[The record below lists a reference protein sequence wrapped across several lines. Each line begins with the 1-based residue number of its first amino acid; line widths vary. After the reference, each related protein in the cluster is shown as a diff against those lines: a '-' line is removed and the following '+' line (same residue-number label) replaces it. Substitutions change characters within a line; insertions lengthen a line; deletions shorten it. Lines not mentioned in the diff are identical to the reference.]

1 MKSIVL
7 FFASLGLIVSS
18 VGGFSLTV
26 GNTTYSIIDGN
37 YTWEEARVDAINRG
51 GHLATITS
59 HSEWESIIS
68 LLDSANIPDA
78 TLAIGGTDQNS
89 EGNWEWITGESW
101 DVDYWH
107 PNEPNNSG
115 DGGATESYLGIWT
128 PSIGDST
135 YYWHDYNNHA
145 NSDQKSYIL
154 ETVPEPST
162 CALLL
167 GGTVLGYVYCRKK
180 SRTKIPQ

>member
-1 MKSIVL
+1 MNNVGAGLEQGYEIDCVI

-51 GHLATITS
+51 SHLATITS

-89 EGNWEWITGESW
+89 EEIGNG
-101 DVDYWH
+101 
-107 PNEPNNSG
+107 
-115 DGGATESYLGIWT
+115 
-128 PSIGDST
+128 
-135 YYWHDYNNHA
+135 
-145 NSDQKSYIL
+145 
-154 ETVPEPST
+154 
-162 CALLL
+162 
-167 GGTVLGYVYCRKK
+167 
-180 SRTKIPQ
+180 